1 MEINPLFYHRLLA
14 KPTVIITTRFRNNK
28 TNAAP
33 FSFVTPISFKP
44 PYIGF
49 ACDPRHD
56 TWRNINYNKEWVINI
71 VNERIFDKMKFLAK
85 NYPYGVSELEQ
96 AGLEETEGKVVKV
109 NRIKQA
115 IGYIECQLNR
125 FFTIGDHIF
134 VVGKVVCCDINK
146 IYWDRENRAID
157 IKKAKIF
164 FHVGND
170 VFGIRAKPTK
180 VEIKFQEEEKNS
192 NKEESVTE

>member
-1 MEINPLFYHRLLA
+1 MEINPTFYHRLLA
-14 KPTVIITTRFRNNK
+14 RPTVIITTRFRNNK

-33 FSFVTPISFKP
+33 FSFITPISFKP

-49 ACDPRHD
+49 ACDSRHD

-71 VNERIFDKMKFLAK
+71 VSEKIFDKLKFLAK
-85 NYPYGVSELEQ
+85 KYSYGVSELEQ
-96 AGLEETEGKVVKV
+96 AGLEESESKVVKV

-125 FFTIGDHIF
+125 FFNIGDHIF

-146 IYWDRENRAID
+146 IYWDKENKAID
-157 IKKAKIF
+157 VKKAKPF
-164 FHVGND
+164 FHVSNEI
-170 VFGIRAKPTK
+170 FAYRAKPIRVELK
-180 VEIKFQEEEKNS
+180 VEEEKKS
-192 NKEESVTE
+192 EPEGESK